1 MHFTILYFEY
11 FLSLSALF
19 SSKKGFFACWEFN
32 QQYVKDDDLDTNS
45 ATKNV
50 FISFSLN
57 AQRAQKLSNLP
68 NIYQVVKPEAKHG
81 NSNQLGWA
89 LTTTL
94 EQHQQWSD

>member
-1 MHFTILYFEY
+1 M
-11 FLSLSALF
+11 
-19 SSKKGFFACWEFN
+19 
-32 QQYVKDDDLDTNS
+32 
-45 ATKNV
+45 KNV

-68 NIYQVVKPEAKHG
+68 NINQVLKPKGKHG

-94 EQHQQWSD
+94 EQHQQ